1 MTLEIDNVE
10 LYFKD
15 KCILNGIYLKAETGK
30 VTGVLGSNGSGKSCL
45 LNIIFGSLQ
54 SKYKLIRIDGK
65 PITSALYKT
74 KLTSFLPQFNFTP
87 DRAKLK
93 TVFKLLKIDW
103 NDFVAE
109 FESFS
114 SYKDKRLNRLSGG
127 ERRVIETYLILKGK
141 NKIALLDEP
150 FSHLSPLHIQKIIG
164 LISEEKHEKII
175 IITDH
180 MFKNVINTS
189 DNLYLIKNRCSK
201 PINDLKEL
209 ETYNY
214 VNTGNLN

>member
-1 MTLEIDNVE
+1 MTLEVDNVE

-30 VTGVLGSNGSGKSCL
+30 ITGVLGSNGSGKSCL

-74 KLTSFLPQFNFTP
+74 KLASFLPQFNFTP

-180 MFKNVINTS
+180 MHKNVINTS

>member
-1 MTLEIDNVE
+1 MTLEVDNVE

-30 VTGVLGSNGSGKSCL
+30 ITGILGSNGSGKSCL

-74 KLTSFLPQFNFTP
+74 KLASFLPQFNFTP

-114 SYKDKRLNRLSGG
+114 SYKNKRFNRLSGG
-127 ERRVIETYLILKGK
+127 ERRVIETYLVLKGK

-150 FSHLSPLHIQKIIG
+150 FSHLSPLHVQKIIG

-180 MFKNVINTS
+180 MYKNVINTS

-214 VNTGNLN
+214 VSTGSLD

>member
-1 MTLEIDNVE
+1 MTLEVGNVE

-65 PITSALYKT
+65 PITPALYKT
-74 KLTSFLPQFNFTP
+74 KLASFLPQFNFTP
-87 DRAKLK
+87 DCAKLK
-93 TVFKLLKIDW
+93 TVFKLLRIDW

-114 SYKDKRLNRLSGG
+114 SYKDKRFNKLSGG

-180 MFKNVINTS
+180 MHKNVINTS
-189 DNLYLIKNRCSK
+189 DNLYLIKNGCSK

-214 VNTGNLN
+214 VSTGSLD

>member
-1 MTLEIDNVE
+1 MTLEVDNVE

-74 KLTSFLPQFNFTP
+74 KLASFLPQFNFTP
-87 DRAKLK
+87 DHAKLK